1 VVVLVNRLCFLH
13 THADTTHTSSDCA
26 GLNFCRALCA
36 SNHSHRSTSNGPP
49 QIRCGTFCNTLM
61 FKVRVPN
68 VPLVPRQSR
77 EDGPQAP
84 RRVGRGVGPVTAGR
98 SGGPRRALVWATAFY
113 KYLVYKYLANLPHPR
128 EPRRRDER
136 ATYDVVRKAREDYG
150 ALRHRLEDAH
160 AAVEAAAIAARRRVH
175 LNEGRER

>member
-1 VVVLVNRLCFLH
+1 MNQGGNRGQ
-13 THADTTHTSSDCA
+13 TSRKHQAAGDRVSWTVKILPDDRHLRSCGDHNRHSD
-26 GLNFCRALCA
+26 R
-36 SNHSHRSTSNGPP
+36 GPP
-49 QIRCGTFCNTLM
+49 CNVSFSVDRPRNTLM

-77 EDGPQAP
+77 EDAPQAP
-84 RRVGRGVGPVTAGR
+84 RRVGRGVGAVTAGR
-98 SGGPRRALVWATAFY
+98 SGGLRRALVWATAFY
-113 KYLVYKYLANLPHPR
+113 KYLATFPHPP

-136 ATYDVVRKAREDYG
+136 ATYSVIRKAREEYG

-160 AAVEAAAIAARRRVH
+160 ATVEAAEIAARRRVR